1 MLNKLSA
8 LSLLIVSPF
17 AASATDVLVVTTPS
31 SSDSYTATTT
41 SSATKN
47 ETEITKIPQ
56 TVNVVTKTQI
66 ENRAAETVVDAL
78 RYTPGVVT
86 EYRGDSNR
94 NDEVFSRGFDYANKI
109 LDGIPFG
116 GNASSSM
123 GTTEPWFLDRIEMI
137 KGPASVQYGQI
148 SPGGVIA
155 MTSKKPTAQSIN
167 KIQLRVGN
175 RNKTE
180 GFFDLGGQLTDDG
193 NILYRLNGL
202 AKKERYSG
210 TRL

>member
-1 MLNKLSA
+1 MLIKNKLLT
-8 LSLLIVSPF
+8 LSLLIAPSL
-17 AASATDVLVVTTPS
+17 ASATDVLVVTAP
-31 SSDSYTATTT
+31 DSNDLYTATTT

-47 ETEITKIPQ
+47 DTEIMKIPQ

-94 NDEVFSRGFDYANKI
+94 NDEVFSCGFDYANKI
-109 LDGIPFG
+109 LDGISFG
-116 GNASSSM
+116 GNASSSI

-155 MTSKKPTAQSIN
+155 MTSKKPTTQSIN
-167 KIQLRVGN
+167 KI
-175 RNKTE
+175 
-180 GFFDLGGQLTDDG
+180 
-193 NILYRLNGL
+193 
-202 AKKERYSG
+202 
-210 TRL
+210 